1 MKKLASL
8 LLLAAV
14 LLSGCHRD
22 EKDEPTP
29 INNNNN
35 PSQNR
40 NNNQK
45 DYTVHRFI
53 WETSYIYYY
62 WNNNIPSR
70 LDLTQFDTPY
80 DVFENF
86 RNEDDHFSS
95 VLDNYSEVSQVFA
108 NEYTTDG
115 INYALYLDKYNTNNV
130 VALVQYVYDNS
141 PAAEAGVKRGQ
152 IIKAI
157 NGTTLTKDNYSTLL
171 NQKGY
176 TLTYTN
182 IYTSN
187 GTLQYDGEE
196 FTTPYITKKKM
207 DINSV
212 LQVSTQEIDGHNIG
226 YFLYD
231 SFDED
236 TVCIANAI
244 SQLAASNVTDL
255 VLDLRLNTGGYETT
269 LVSLVSSL
277 VPAGNE
283 GKVFITKSMNKN
295 LVAAYK
301 KEGVDVSTKFTHP
314 SNRLNIDKLYVLT
327 SNETA
332 SASEELISGLRPYMD
347 VTLIGDTTYGKYT
360 SNFLLNDE
368 DDQGTDNDGINY
380 SEWALYLVVA
390 CCTNSKGEMDFKD
403 GFAPDYYLKDN
414 YAKPLGDPEEPL
426 FAKAISLITN
436 GGNPVI
442 AKRAV
447 KTPQLGLDYIG
458 SFGKPKILNTM
469 MTNKPQTSITPR

>member
-22 EKDEPTP
+22 DKEDPTP

-35 PSQNR
+35 NNQRPNNR
-40 NNNQK
+40 NK
-45 DYTVHRFI
+45 DYTVHRFV

-62 WNNNIPSR
+62 WNTDIPSR

-86 RNEDDHFSS
+86 RNEDDHFSA
-95 VLDNYSEVSQVFA
+95 VLDNYSEVSQTFA

-115 INYALYLDKYNTNNV
+115 INYALYLDRYDHNNV
-130 VALVQYVYDNS
+130 VALVKYVYDNS
-141 PAAEAGVKRGQ
+141 PAAEAGIKRGQ

-157 NGTTLTKDNYSTLL
+157 NGTTITKDNYSTLL

-176 TLTYTN
+176 TLSYTN
-182 IYTSN
+182 LYLSN
-187 GTLQYDGEE
+187 DGTLEYDGEL

-207 DINSV
+207 DINTV
-212 LQVSTQEIDGHNIG
+212 LQVSTQEIDGHKIG

-231 SFDED
+231 CFDDD
-236 TVCIANAI
+236 TVSVANAI

-269 LVSLVSSL
+269 LLSLVSSL

-295 LVAAYK
+295 LVAAYR
-301 KEGVDVSTKFTHP
+301 KEGVDVSTYFNHP

-327 SNETA
+327 SDETA
-332 SASEELISGLRPYMD
+332 SASEELISGLKPYMD

-368 DDQGTDNDGINY
+368 DDQGTDENGIDY

-390 CCTNSKGEMDFKD
+390 CCTNSRGEMDFKN
-403 GFAPDYYLKDN
+403 GFTPDYYLKDS
-414 YAKPLGDPEEPL
+414 YMKPLGDPEEPL
-426 FAKAISLITN
+426 FAKAISLIT
-436 GGNPVI
+436 GGNQVI
-442 AKRAV
+442 AKRGV
-447 KTPQLGLDYIG
+447 KTPQLGLEYVG
-458 SFGKPKILNTM
+458 SFGKPKILKTM
-469 MTNKPQTSITPR
+469 ITKPQKVVSPQ